1 MRKYFDSALKIL
13 TKVFDEGSYSN
24 RALSADKTSDMTT
37 KLVYGVLERNVEI
50 EHILS
55 TLVKKTPKGK
65 VHTLLK
71 IGTYA
76 LMHLDNVPHF
86 AIVSECVEVAKSN
99 GMHGQSGFVN
109 AVLKRVSRGEYTL
122 PKERDKNYLS
132 VKYSLPQWF
141 IDILFKE
148 YDKDD
153 VQALLEG
160 VVTTEETVRINSK
173 RSRQEVLD
181 KLTKSKIK
189 FAEGDCNT
197 ILADADSKVV
207 KDLFNSGHI
216 TFQATSSIKA
226 VEALGVLGQAK
237 VLDLCSAPGG
247 KAVLIGE
254 TAPDCEVTACD
265 LYKHRIELI
274 EKYAKRMD
282 VTNVNVVINDATKL
296 RKEWIGKFDYVL
308 VDAPCSCFGT
318 YKKHPDVFLNRDYN
332 DSLKIAKTQKTILQ
346 NAIEYAKVGGTIVYS
361 TCTLFNVENID
372 VVNSVL
378 SDSVVLDN
386 FDSANLPNDKATIRI
401 LPSDGS
407 DGFFIAKLKKI

>member
-50 EHILS
+50 EHVLS
-55 TLVKKTPKGK
+55 TLVKKQPKGK
-65 VHTLLK
+65 VYTLLK

-76 LMHLDNVPHF
+76 LMHLDNVPNF

>member
-24 RALSADKTSDMTT
+24 RALSTDKTSDMTT

-50 EHILS
+50 EYVLS
-55 TLVKKTPKGK
+55 TLVKKQPKGK
-65 VHTLLK
+65 IYTLLK

-86 AIVSECVEVAKSN
+86 AIVSECVEVAKTN
-99 GMHGQSGFVN
+99 GLKGQSGFVN
-109 AVLKRVSRGEYTL
+109 AVLKRISRGEYTL
-122 PKERDKNYLS
+122 PKEKDKAYLS

-141 IDILFKE
+141 IDRLFKE
-148 YDKDD
+148 YESAD
-153 VQALLEG
+153 VQALLESD
-160 VVTTEETVRINSK
+160 VTTEESIRINSK
-173 RSRQEVLD
+173 RNRQEVLD
-181 KLTKSKIK
+181 KLAKAKIK
-189 FAEGDCNT
+189 YAEGECNT
-197 ILADADSKVV
+197 ILADADSKTI

-226 VEALGVLGQAK
+226 VEALGVSGKVK

-254 TAPDCEVTACD
+254 LAPECQVTACD
-265 LYKHRIELI
+265 LYRHRVELI
-274 EKYAKRMD
+274 DKYAKRME
-282 VTNVNVVINDATKL
+282 VANVQTALNDATKL
-296 RKEWIGKFDYVL
+296 RKEWIGQFDYVL

-318 YKKHPDVFLNRDYN
+318 YKKHPDVFLNRDYT
-332 DSLKIAKTQKTILQ
+332 DSIKIATTQKSILQ
-346 NAIEYAKVGGTIVYS
+346 NAIEYAKAGGTIVYS
-361 TCTLFNVENID
+361 TCTLFNIENID

-378 SDSVVLDN
+378 GEAVVLDN
-386 FDSANLPNDKATIRI
+386 FDSSNLPNDKATIRI
-401 LPSDGS
+401 LPTDGS

>member
-50 EHILS
+50 EHVLS

-65 VHTLLK
+65 VYTLLK

-122 PKERDKNYLS
+122 PKETDKNYLS

-274 EKYAKRMD
+274 EKYAKRMGVD
-282 VTNVNVVINDATKL
+282 NVKTALNDATKL

-346 NAIEYAKVGGTIVYS
+346 NAIEYAKVDGTIVYS

-386 FDSANLPNDKATIRI
+386 FASANLPNDKATIRI
-401 LPSDGS
+401 LPTDGS